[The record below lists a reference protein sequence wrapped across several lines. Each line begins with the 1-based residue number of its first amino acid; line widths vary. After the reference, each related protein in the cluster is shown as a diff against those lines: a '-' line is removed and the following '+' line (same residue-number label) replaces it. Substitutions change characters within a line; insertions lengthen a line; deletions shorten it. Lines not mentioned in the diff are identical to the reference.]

1 MRCTMLPQESFLFSG
16 NIRDNITK
24 GFPTATDEEIVAP
37 AKLSGLHDFVI
48 DYPDG
53 YATDIGESGRT
64 LSGGLRQRISITR
77 ALLGDPPIIFLDE
90 PSSNLDREGEQ
101 ELVATLKTLA
111 VDHTA
116 IVISHSPALLS
127 ACDQV
132 LVMQRGR
139 VVRSGRPEDV
149 LPPQLL
155 VGSGMAQL
163 AIPPSLIP
171 ARDQTRGCSGG
182 FRGSFYTDWSRR
194 AKKSK

>member
-1 MRCTMLPQESFLFSG
+1 M
-16 NIRDNITK
+16 
-24 GFPTATDEEIVAP
+24 
-37 AKLSGLHDFVI
+37 
-48 DYPDG
+48 
-53 YATDIGESGRT
+53 
-64 LSGGLRQRISITR
+64 
-77 ALLGDPPIIFLDE
+77 
-90 PSSNLDREGEQ
+90 DREGEQ

-155 VGSGMAQL
+155 VGSGHG
-163 AIPPSLIP
+163 AIGDP
-171 ARDQTRGCSGG
+171 AKLNTRP
-182 FRGSFYTDWSRR
+182 GSNTGLFWRLQR
-194 AKKSK
+194 AILY

>member
-1 MRCTMLPQESFLFSG
+1 MSG
-16 NIRDNITK
+16 
-24 GFPTATDEEIVAP
+24 G
-37 AKLSGLHDFVI
+37 G
-48 DYPDG
+48 G
-53 YATDIGESGRT
+53 
-64 LSGGLRQRISITR
+64 GGLRQRISITR

-163 AIPPSLIP
+163 AIRQ
-171 ARDQTRGCSGG
+171 A
-182 FRGSFYTDWSRR
+182 
-194 AKKSK
+194 

>member
-1 MRCTMLPQESFLFSG
+1 MNYQGPGSLHGKRGPAYTTLSSIIL
-16 NIRDNITK
+16 
-24 GFPTATDEEIVAP
+24 TATPQTSASPAAP
-37 AKLSGLHDFVI
+37 CRHRHRRVRPHLVG
-48 DYPDG
+48 G
-53 YATDIGESGRT
+53 
-64 LSGGLRQRISITR
+64 GGLRQRISITR

-182 FRGSFYTDWSRR
+182 FRGPFYTDWSRR
-194 AKKSK
+194 AKKSKQWRPQANSIT